1 LIKCVLLLRPLL
13 MCTAGRPPAH
23 CTCTRAP
30 SRSKA
35 KPAAHSRA
43 PSLTG
48 NREAELALPYWMAV
62 GQMVSS
68 RLVAL
73 ALAVSRRRTVTA
85 GGGAGPQPTLTLP
98 RQADPNH

>member
-62 GQMVSS
+62 GQMV
-68 RLVAL
+68 
-73 ALAVSRRRTVTA
+73 TA